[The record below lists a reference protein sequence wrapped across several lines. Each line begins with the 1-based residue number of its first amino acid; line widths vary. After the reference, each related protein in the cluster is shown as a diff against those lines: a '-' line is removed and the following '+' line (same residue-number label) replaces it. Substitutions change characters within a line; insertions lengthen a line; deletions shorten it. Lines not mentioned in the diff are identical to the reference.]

1 MPTAFSIILL
11 IVSSLALLFNVY
23 TLGHTKGYCD
33 GIQHCIDTLEENRR
47 KLMAERSDSYDTNN

>member
-11 IVSSLALLFNVY
+11 IVSLLALLFNVY
-23 TLGHTKGYCD
+23 TLGHAKGYGD

-47 KLMAERSDSYDTNN
+47 RLMAERSDSNDTDN